1 MLSSVPSSGSFVP
14 GSPLSAWLG
23 LGIGIGI
30 GIGIGFIDRVRD
42 RVRDSDSP

>member
-23 LGIGIGI
+23 FGCGIGVGIGIGI
-30 GIGIGFIDRVRD
+30 GIGIG
-42 RVRDSDSP
+42 